1 MQARDP
7 EHQIRDLRLRRMK
20 AIALGFLLAAVALLV
35 LAHAN
40 GRAGAWGWIG
50 AFAEAAT
57 IGALADWFAV
67 VALFRHPLGLPI
79 PHTAIIP
86 RNQGRIADNL
96 ARFIGEHFLARER
109 LLERVLAWNPAQRL
123 GVFLTTPERL
133 QALSRQ
139 LQRWAA
145 QSLTALDSP
154 EVERE
159 LQRVV
164 REQLARWDA
173 ASTGAQLVRAL
184 THGEHH
190 QRLLNA
196 ALSQV
201 ADWVGREEVRAFMTD
216 RLIALGRREY
226 PRLLWIADRLRYTEA
241 LGDAVSARLAEA
253 VIEET
258 QAVLRDPDHP
268 LRHRYS
274 EEAERLLDNLEHD
287 PQLQAR
293 VAAFKQRL
301 LDSPVLADYVA
312 QLWRR
317 LREWLHAD
325 LAHEDSVA
333 MARFD
338 AVAARLGERLRDD
351 PLWQATA
358 NEQFSIAAHY
368 LADQL
373 REVAPRYI
381 RETVDG
387 WDTRFLVEE
396 IERSV
401 GRDLQFIRLNGTV
414 IGGLAGLVL
423 YGLFQL
429 PWGRWF
435 A

>member
-1 MQARDP
+1 MRAA
-7 EHQIRDLRLRRMK
+7 RLRRMK
-20 AIALGFLLAAVALLV
+20 AVALGFLLAAVALLV

-40 GRAGAWGWIG
+40 GRTGIWGWIG

-86 RNQGRIADNL
+86 RNHGRIADTL

-109 LLERVLAWNPAQRL
+109 LLERVVEWNPAHKL
-123 GVFLTTPERL
+123 GVFLATPERL
-133 QALSRQ
+133 AGLSRQ
-139 LQRWAA
+139 LRRWAA
-145 QSLTALDSP
+145 QALAALDSP
-154 EVERE
+154 EVETE
-159 LQRVV
+159 LQRIV
-164 REQLARWDA
+164 RDQLARWDA

-196 ALSQV
+196 ALVQV
-201 ADWVGREEVRAFMTD
+201 SDWVGREEVRDFMTV

-241 LGDAVSARLAEA
+241 LGDAVSARLAQA
-253 VIEET
+253 IIDET
-258 QAVLRDPDHP
+258 LAVLRDPAHP
-268 LRHRYS
+268 LRQRYS
-274 EEAERLLDNLEHD
+274 EEAGGLLDGLEHD
-287 PQLQAR
+287 AALQQR
-293 VAAFKQRL
+293 VAGFKQRL

-312 QLWRR
+312 QLWAR
-317 LREWLHAD
+317 LRAWLHAD
-325 LAHEDSVA
+325 LAREDSVA

-338 AVAARLGERLRDD
+338 AIAARLGQRLRDD

-381 RETVDG
+381 RETVDA

-414 IGGLAGLVL
+414 IGGLAGVAL
-423 YGLFQL
+423 YALFQL
-429 PWGRWF
+429 PWARWLG
-435 A
+435 